1 MPPKTPEANPTENI
15 WNILK
20 GRLSNRGLFR
30 NNNELWNAIRNGW
43 EDIRQN
49 GVELCESLV
58 GSMPNR
64 MQSVINSNGGFTKY

>member
-1 MPPKTPEANPTENI
+1 MFLPPKTPEANPIENV

-30 NNNELWNAIRNGW
+30 NNNELWNAISNEW

-49 GVELCESLV
+49 G
-58 GSMPNR
+58 
-64 MQSVINSNGGFTKY
+64 